1 MYVPLTASLS
11 IGLDALRANP
21 LRAVLSTIGVI
32 IGVAALVG
40 VLSLGDGM
48 ERTAREQLAS
58 TTDFQT
64 LSVNPRTSEQIN
76 GESFPLR
83 DTVWLTLADLHAIR
97 SIRGVSAAAVMIQR
111 RAELH
116 REGGRPRRMVS
127 VTATVPGYERIAR
140 ERLAAGRF
148 VSAADVDSAA
158 SVAVISR
165 SLAREIHPGVAVDS
179 VAASVVG
186 QIVTLGEERR
196 RIIGVLDGDAQA
208 RSLAAIVPLRVA
220 DPAMGIPRAMALLRA
235 ERVEDV
241 ATVEQALLAHFAGRA
256 PDTVRRVD
264 VGSYR
269 RRAEQTAQAILI
281 FKLLMGAVTGI
292 SLLVGGIGIMNVLL
306 ASVTERTREIGI
318 RKAAGARRRDIM
330 LQFLAESVA
339 ITGLGAV
346 LGVTLGLVLSFLATG
361 VMRSLA
367 DAPFIRSS
375 VSWSTVMA
383 AALSSV
389 IIGLAFGTYPAR
401 RAARLSPIEAI
412 RHE

>member
-1 MYVPLTASLS
+1 MP
-11 IGLDALRANP
+11 
-21 LRAVLSTIGVI
+21 
-32 IGVAALVG
+32 
-40 VLSLGDGM
+40 
-48 ERTAREQLAS
+48 
-58 TTDFQT
+58 
-64 LSVNPRTSEQIN
+64 
-76 GESFPLR
+76 
-83 DTVWLTLADLHAIR
+83 
-97 SIRGVSAAAVMIQR
+97 GVSAAAVVLQG

-116 REGGRPRRMVS
+116 REGGLPRRMVA
-127 VTATVPGYERIAR
+127 VTATVPGYELIAR

-148 VSAADVDSAA
+148 FSNADVDAGA
-158 SVAVISR
+158 NVAVISR
-165 SLAREIHPGVAVDS
+165 SLAREILPGVPVDSLAASAVD
-179 VAASVVG
+179 
-186 QIVTLGEERR
+186 QIVTLGEQRR
-196 RIIGVLDGDAQA
+196 RVIGVLDGDAEA

-220 DPAMGIPRAMALLRA
+220 DSTTGIPRGMALLRA

-241 ATVEQALLAHFAGRA
+241 AAVEQAVLAHFAGRA

-269 RRAEQTAQAILI
+269 RRAEQTAQAILV

-318 RKAAGARRRDIM
+318 RKAAGARRRDIL

-361 VMRSLA
+361 VIRSLA

-401 RAARLSPIEAI
+401 QAARLSPIEAI

>member
-1 MYVPLTASLS
+1 MRAPLSASLS
-11 IGLDALRANP
+11 IGIDALRANP
-21 LRAVLSTIGVI
+21 LRAILSTVGVI

-48 ERTAREQLAS
+48 ERTAREQLANS
-58 TTDFQT
+58 TDFQT

-76 GESFPLR
+76 GEFFPMR
-83 DTVWLTLADLHAIR
+83 DTTWLTLADLSAMR
-97 SIRGVSAAAVMIQR
+97 SMPGVSAAVLMLQR

-116 REGGRPRRMVS
+116 REGGQPRRMVA
-127 VTATVPGYERIAR
+127 VTATVPAYETVAR

-148 VSAADVDSAA
+148 LSGADVDSGTA
-158 SVAVISR
+158 VTVISR
-165 SLAREIHPGVAVDS
+165 ALAREVLSGVPTDS
-179 VAASVVG
+179 VAAKAVG
-186 QIVTLGEERR
+186 QLVTLGAEQF
-196 RIIGVLDGDAQA
+196 RIIGVLDTDAEA
-208 RSLAAIVPLRVA
+208 RALSAIVPLPVMDSA
-220 DPAMGIPRAMALLRA
+220 TGIPRAMALLRA
-235 ERVEDV
+235 ERIEDV
-241 ATVEQALLAHFAGRA
+241 ASVESALRAHFAGRS
-256 PDTVRRVD
+256 PDTVQRVD

-269 RRAEQTAQAILI
+269 GRAQQTAQAILI

-318 RKAAGARRRDIM
+318 RKAAGARRRDIL

-346 LGVTLGLVLSFLATG
+346 LGVTLGLALSFVATG
-361 VMRSLA
+361 IIRSLA

-375 VSWSTVMA
+375 ASWSTVVA